1 MSTRRTGRAK
11 RLSGR
16 ASLWLVSAVSMAAAL
31 LAAPFVR
38 WIDDRTRWALL
49 GFAADGARGVLG
61 ALAASLL
68 TFIVF
73 AFSLLLVAAQM
84 ASGQFTPRMVAR
96 VFEDR
101 LTKLTVGAFVFSWVF
116 ALAALGR
123 IEDRVPQLPVAAAI
137 LMSMVS
143 LGLFLYMM
151 QSAVKILR
159 PVTMLTDVA
168 RDTRAVIEALYPAAS
183 PEDEGGPAGPR
194 PDPGQARKTVG
205 HSGRSASVLSFEAG
219 RLVSLAGR
227 ADCLVEIV
235 PQVGDF
241 LPSGADLFRLYGPGA
256 EAVNPRELHR
266 CVTLGPERTLE
277 QDPAFGFR
285 IIVDIASKALSPGIN
300 DPTTAVLAIDQLH
313 HLLLVL
319 GRRRL
324 DPGVARDAAGAVRLV
339 YRTPDWDDF
348 VALAVTEIRLY
359 GATSPQIGRR
369 LRAMFEDLL
378 RTAPPDRAVA
388 LNKEVSLLARTIERS
403 YADPEDRALALQGD
417 LQGIGSR
424 TRPRGTA

>member
-1 MSTRRTGRAK
+1 MNNFRVIRTKLVTRHV
-11 RLSGR
+11 
-16 ASLWLVSAVSMAAAL
+16 SLWLISAASTAAAL
-31 LAAPFVR
+31 LAAPLVR
-38 WIDDRTRWALL
+38 WVDDRTRWTVL

-61 ALAASLL
+61 ALVSSLL

-101 LTKLTVGAFVFSWVF
+101 RTKLTVGAFVFSWVY

-123 IEDRVPQLPVAAAI
+123 VEGRVPQLPVAAAI

-143 LGLFLYMM
+143 LGLFLYLM

-168 RDTRAVIEALYPAAS
+168 RDTRAVIETLYPAAFS
-183 PEDEGGPAGPR
+183 KDGGGHAGLPL
-194 PDPGQARKTVG
+194 DPGQARKTVP
-205 HSGRSASVLSFEAG
+205 HPGRSAAVLSFDAG
-219 RLVSLAGR
+219 RLLRIAGR
-227 ADCLVEIV
+227 ADCTIEII

-241 LPSGADLFRLYGPGA
+241 LAMGEGLFRLYGPGA
-256 EAVNPRELHR
+256 EAASVREMRR
-266 CVTLGPERTLE
+266 CVALGPERTLE

-285 IIVDIASKALSPGIN
+285 IIVDIAGKALSPGIN

-313 HLLLVL
+313 QLLHIL
-319 GRRRL
+319 GKKQLL
-324 DPGVARDAAGAVRLV
+324 DGVVRDASGAVRLV
-339 YRTPDWDDF
+339 FRTPDWEDF
-348 VALAVTEIRLY
+348 VTLAATEIRLY

-369 LRAMFEDLL
+369 LQGMFEHLL
-378 RTAPPDRAVA
+378 RVVPPERSAA
-388 LNKEVSLLARTIERS
+388 LRKEVSLLARTIERS
-403 YADPEDRALALQGD
+403 YADPEDRAFASQGD

-424 TRPRGTA
+424 TRRRGH